1 MGRPKEDISSLPDGW
16 YYEVLDLYKEGGSDS
31 EVKAMIW
38 EWRGSFSNNLW
49 DRWLEEEKE
58 FWETIKGGRMLEE
71 AWWKKNGRTN
81 LQNKE
86 FNYTGWYMQMKNRFG
101 WKDRSD
107 VTSDDKPIA
116 DKPFKIEIVK
126 PEEID

>member
-16 YYEVLDLYKEGGSDS
+16 YNEVLDLYKEGGSDS

-126 PEEID
+126 PEED